1 MRESRAVG
9 LLPVGIANL
18 SNRHKKGK
26 SMGYQRQSLKR

>member
-1 MRESRAVG
+1 MKEGRAVG

-26 SMGYQRQSLKR
+26 SMDYQRQSVQR